1 MKHPCAPLTCPP
13 LLRSVRWLAVAVA
26 VGASLWAGQRSVAA
40 QPAPGAPA
48 VDDDPGIV
56 VILES
61 VLDEA
66 AQLRPV
72 PRSSPF
78 RFHGGR
84 FRVFYEGYQFDCT
97 TRACWF
103 HGLGLAVYP
112 TAFVDSKGFARA
124 IRFGIGL
131 AAAGESTTER
141 TTWWQHHIALEG
153 QILLGLQYPARATPY
168 FELALGLGAVHRN
181 VYNRDAID
189 FAYAFGMNAGLEVFA
204 YRGLHFFGAIGWR
217 RSVAY
222 PKATTRYV
230 DSVYLQ
236 VGFGL

>member
-1 MKHPCAPLTCPP
+1 MLHRSAHVARPLCI
-13 LLRSVRWLAVAVA
+13 RAAHRLAVG
-26 VGASLWAGQRSVAA
+26 VGVCLSLWVGQRSVAA
-40 QPAPGAPA
+40 QPSPSAPA

-66 AQLRPV
+66 AQVRPT
-72 PRSSPF
+72 PRAPF

-97 TRACWF
+97 TRACWYN
-103 HGLGLAVYP
+103 GMGLALYP

-131 AAAGESTTER
+131 AAAGESSTEHM
-141 TTWWQHHIALEG
+141 TWWQQGIALEG
-153 QILLGLQYPARATPY
+153 QLLLGLQYPARATPY
-168 FELALGLGAVHRN
+168 VELALGLGAVHRN

-189 FAYAFGMNAGLEVFA
+189 FAYAFGLNFGLEVFVH
-204 YRGLHFFGAIGWR
+204 RGLHLLAAIGWR

-222 PKATTRYV
+222 PKATSRYA